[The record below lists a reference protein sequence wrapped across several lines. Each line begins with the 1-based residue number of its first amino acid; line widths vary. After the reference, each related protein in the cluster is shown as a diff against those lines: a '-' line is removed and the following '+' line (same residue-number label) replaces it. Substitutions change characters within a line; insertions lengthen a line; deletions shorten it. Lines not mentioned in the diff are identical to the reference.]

1 MAKRPRK
8 TSTRIHFLHAP
19 PLRGKRP
26 SKRRALMPPF
36 AKALPWQCSVYY
48 WWWAYLRCHEG
59 YRETCEQAGQGRYA
73 QLYADFGDVRPDDFW
88 AWWKQRGVT
97 LFAEPASEV
106 VVQLAPGATAS
117 RRGDVVTVQIPLELP
132 LRYVNQRLKKLMGER
147 QKAYLA
153 ERMKSQGISRAR
165 YPVAKRANLAALYQ
179 DLTAWRLKQQH
190 PDWPLYALGFVM
202 RNITDP
208 VQRSDTH
215 VRVELTNDVARR
227 LRRARELIGN
237 VGLGLFPLIGE
248 PKQVPKTL
256 PNQQSLAVTD

>member
-1 MAKRPRK
+1 
-8 TSTRIHFLHAP
+8 
-19 PLRGKRP
+19 
-26 SKRRALMPPF
+26 
-36 AKALPWQCSVYY
+36 
-48 WWWAYLRCHEG
+48 
-59 YRETCEQAGQGRYA
+59 
-73 QLYADFGDVRPDDFW
+73 
-88 AWWKQRGVT
+88 
-97 LFAEPASEV
+97 
-106 VVQLAPGATAS
+106 
-117 RRGDVVTVQIPLELP
+117 
-132 LRYVNQRLKKLMGER
+132 MGER

-215 VRVELTNDVARR
+215 LRVELTNDVARR

-256 PNQQSLAVTD
+256 QNPQSLAVTD